1 MSTCQIKTYDMKKNG
16 FIFCLLF
23 CLGLITT
30 ANAQNTAVVFD
41 GPNDYVDLGNNAL
54 LNANT
59 IRTMECWVMFTS
71 LSGSQEILS
80 KSMGGQGIELLLFG
94 GNLAAYYMNGAATS
108 YITYS
113 TSNLVVGRW
122 YHIATAWDGIK
133 ENIKLYV
140 NGASVGILTHV
151 GDVTATGISNTAS
164 SFKIGQWSD
173 PENRAL
179 LGTVDEVRI
188 WNVNRTAVQIK
199 QNMFTIAPN
208 TTGLVAYYKADE
220 GSGTT
225 LINSTANAGLNGTLT
240 NGPTYTPSQVQFNNN
255 ALEIDGADDYVTIP
269 GNSAYDFTTGT
280 VEFMVKPTTLNPL
293 VNAAM
298 LGNRGTGG
306 TRYSFHITPTTL
318 GFFNGTYQTLATT
331 FSTGTWYHLAFVMSG
346 SSTTAYVNGTLL
358 GTYSLGA
365 GAGTLQTFIIGRVK
379 ELTEYEP
386 FNGAID
392 EVRIWN
398 TARTQTQINTYKNV
412 YMTGTEAGLVG
423 LFNFNQGFATG
434 TNTGLTVAQDY
445 SSLSN
450 NGTLVNFA
458 LSSTASNYVASPLVS
473 LPVTYAGFVATKN
486 GSSTVLQWQT
496 QQEENS
502 KSFII
507 ERGTD
512 GKEFT
517 GIGEVTAAGN
527 SSLMQSYSFTDETPA
542 QGRNY
547 YRLNQVDLD
556 GRSNYSA
563 IRTVDF
569 TATAKL
575 SWYATGNA
583 IQVILEDGNNEQY
596 QLVDMRGSIV
606 QKGRL
611 TNGRIRFNGL
621 RSGTYSIQVQTASPI
636 RTLFVVK

>member
-1 MSTCQIKTYDMKKNG
+1 MCTSQIKTYDMKMNG
-16 FIFCLLF
+16 FTFCLLC
-23 CLGLITT
+23 CLGLIGS
-30 ANAQNTAVVFD
+30 ARAQNTAVVFD

-59 IRTMECWVMFTS
+59 IRTMECWVKFSS
-71 LSGSQEILS
+71 LAGSQEILS
-80 KSMGGQGIELLLFG
+80 KSMAGQGIELLLFG
-94 GNLAAYYMNGAATS
+94 GNLAAYYMNGSATS
-108 YITYS
+108 YITYP
-113 TSNLVVGRW
+113 TANLVTGRW

-140 NGASVGILTHV
+140 NGTSVGTLTHI

-173 PENRAL
+173 VENREL
-179 LGTVDEVRI
+179 FGTVDEVRI
-188 WNVNRTAVQIK
+188 WNVNRTATQIK
-199 QNMFTIAPN
+199 QNMYTIAPN

-225 LINSTANAGLNGTLT
+225 LINSTANVGLNGTLT

-255 ALEIDGADDYVTIP
+255 ALEIDGVDDYVTIP

-280 VEFMVKPTTLNPL
+280 VEFMVKPTTLNPA
-293 VNAAM
+293 VNAVM
-298 LGNRGTGG
+298 LGNRGAGG

-331 FSTGTWYHLAFVMSG
+331 FTTGQWYHLAFVMSG
-346 SSTTAYVNGTLL
+346 ATTTAYVNGTLL
-358 GTYSLGA
+358 GTYTLGA
-365 GAGTLQTFIIGRVK
+365 GTGTLQTIIMGRVK
-379 ELTEYEP
+379 DATEYEP

-392 EVRIWN
+392 EVRFWN
-398 TARTQTQINTYKNV
+398 TARTQTQINTYKGV

-423 LFNFNQGFATG
+423 LFNFNQGFAAG

-458 LSSTASNYVASPLVS
+458 LSSNTSNYVASPLVS
-473 LPVTYAGFVATKN
+473 LPVTYAGFIAVKN
-486 GSSTVLQWQT
+486 GNNAVLQWQT
-496 QQEENS
+496 LQEENS
-502 KSFII
+502 KSFIV
-507 ERGTD
+507 ERSID
-512 GKEFT
+512 GKEYT
-517 GIGEVTAAGN
+517 GIGQVAAAGN
-527 SSLMQSYSFTDETPA
+527 SSLMQSYSFTDVTPE
-542 QGRNY
+542 QGKNY
-547 YRLNQVDLD
+547 YRLKQVDVD
-556 GRSNYSA
+556 GRSAYSA
-563 IRTVDF
+563 IRIVDF
-569 TATAKL
+569 AATARL
-575 SWYATGNA
+575 LWYATGNA
-583 IQVILEDGNNEQY
+583 IQVILEDGNNELY

-621 RSGTYSIQVQTASPI
+621 GAGTYNIQVQTASPI
-636 RTLFVVK
+636 RKLFVVK